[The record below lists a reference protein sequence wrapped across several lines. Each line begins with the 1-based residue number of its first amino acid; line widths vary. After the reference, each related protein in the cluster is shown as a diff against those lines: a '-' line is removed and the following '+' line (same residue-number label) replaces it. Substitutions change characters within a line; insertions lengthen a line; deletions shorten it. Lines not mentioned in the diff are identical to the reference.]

1 MHLNGISSY
10 GSPGEASQWDFT
22 LCVSCTDLPRSFIEA
37 WKMFV
42 EVQEIK
48 LDAHQKFLG

>member
-1 MHLNGISSY
+1 MGFYAVCFLY
-10 GSPGEASQWDFT
+10 RP
-22 LCVSCTDLPRSFIEA
+22 PRSFIEA